1 MSDLLKVMKKDT
13 HHYVLAVL
21 LIIFIVSDVRIPGV
35 VGELVDTALGKIVV
49 VMVALSLFGAH
60 PVVGAI
66 GLVAA
71 YQLIMRSQGLQ
82 VASLY
87 IPSEIKKSRVLT
99 AMNQFPVTV
108 EEEVISKQ
116 IPYVF
121 KRNAQGNTPYK
132 GVQDRLH
139 GAAKINASN

>member
-1 MSDLLKVMKKDT
+1 MKKHT

-21 LIIFIVSDVRIPGV
+21 LIIFIVSDVQVTGI
-35 VGELVDTALGKIVV
+35 VGELVDTIAGKIIV
-49 VMVALSLFGAH
+49 VMAALSLFAVH

-71 YQLIMRSQGLQ
+71 YQLVMRSQGLQ
-82 VASLY
+82 AAAIY

-99 AMNQFPVTV
+99 AMNQYPVTI

-132 GVQDRLH
+132 GVQDRLY
-139 GAAKINASN
+139 GAAKLNN

>member
-1 MSDLLKVMKKDT
+1 MRDLFKIMKKDT
-13 HHYVLAVL
+13 HHYVLAAL
-21 LIIFIVSDVRIPGV
+21 LTIFIVSNIRVPSIV
-35 VGELVDTALGKIVV
+35 KELVDNVIGKIVV
-49 VMVALSLFGAH
+49 VMIALSLFAAH

-82 VASLY
+82 AASIY
-87 IPSEIKKSRVLT
+87 IPSEVKKSRTLT
-99 AMNQFPVTV
+99 AMNQFPVTI

-121 KRNAQGNTPYK
+121 KRHAQGNTPYK
-132 GVQDRLH
+132 GVQDKLH
-139 GAAKINASN
+139 GAAKLNASN

>member
-1 MSDLLKVMKKDT
+1 MSDLLKIMKKDT

-21 LIIFIVSDVRIPGV
+21 LIIFIVSDVQVPGV
-35 VGELVDTALGKIVV
+35 IGALVDTILGKIII
-49 VMVALSLFGAH
+49 VMGAICLFTTH

-82 VASLY
+82 VASIY
-87 IPSEIKKSRVLT
+87 IPSELKKSRVLT

-108 EEEVISKQ
+108 EEEIIAKQ

-121 KRNAQGNTPYK
+121 KMNAQGNRPYK
-132 GVQDRLH
+132 GVQDKLH
-139 GAAKINASN
+139 GAAKLSN

>member
-1 MSDLLKVMKKDT
+1 MSDLLKIMKKDT

-71 YQLIMRSQGLQ
+71 YQLVMRSQGHQ
-82 VASLY
+82 SAALY
-87 IPSEIKKSRVLT
+87 IPSEIKKSRTLS
-99 AMNQFPVTV
+99 AINKFPVTI

-121 KRNAQGNTPYK
+121 KNTSQGNDPYK
-132 GVQDRLH
+132 GVQDKLY
-139 GAAKINASN
+139 GAAKLN

>member
-1 MSDLLKVMKKDT
+1 MTDLFKIMKKDT

-21 LIIFIVSDVRIPGV
+21 LIIFIVSDVQVPGII
-35 VGELVDTALGKIVV
+35 GELVDTILGKIVV
-49 VMVALSLFGAH
+49 VMVALSLFAAH

-82 VASLY
+82 AASLY
-87 IPSEIKKSRVLT
+87 IPSEIQKSRVLT
-99 AMNQFPVTV
+99 AMNQFPVTI

>member
-1 MSDLLKVMKKDT
+1 MTDLFKIMKKDT

-21 LIIFIVSDVRIPGV
+21 LIIFIVSDVHVPGII
-35 VGELVDTALGKIVV
+35 GELVDTILGKIVI
-49 VMVALSLFGAH
+49 VMIALSLFAAH

-82 VASLY
+82 AASLY
-87 IPSEIKKSRVLT
+87 IPSEIQKSRVLT
-99 AMNQFPVTV
+99 AMNQFPVTI

>member
-1 MSDLLKVMKKDT
+1 MTDLFKIMKKDT

-21 LIIFIVSDVRIPGV
+21 LIVFVVSDVQVPGV
-35 VGELVDTALGKIVV
+35 IGELVDTILGKIVV
-49 VMVALSLFGAH
+49 VMCALSLFAAH

-82 VASLY
+82 AASIY
-87 IPSEIKKSRVLT
+87 IPSEIKKSRVLN
-99 AMNQFPVTV
+99 AMNQFPVTI

-121 KRNAQGNTPYK
+121 KRTAQGNTPYK
-132 GVQDRLH
+132 GVQDKLH
-139 GAAKINASN
+139 GAAKISASN

>member
-1 MSDLLKVMKKDT
+1 MSDLFKIMKKDT

-21 LIIFIVSDVRIPGV
+21 LIIFIVSDVQVTGI
-35 VGELVDTALGKIVV
+35 VGELVDTIVGKIIV
-49 VMVALSLFGAH
+49 VMAALSLFAAH

-71 YQLIMRSQGLQ
+71 YQLVMRSQGLQ
-82 VASLY
+82 AAAIY

-99 AMNQFPVTV
+99 AMNQYPVTI

-132 GVQDRLH
+132 GVQDRLY
-139 GAAKINASN
+139 GAAKLNN

>member
-1 MSDLLKVMKKDT
+1 MTDLFKIMKKDT

-21 LIIFIVSDVRIPGV
+21 LIIFIVSDVQVPGII
-35 VGELVDTALGKIVV
+35 GELVDTILGKIVI
-49 VMVALSLFGAH
+49 VMIALSLFAAH

-82 VASLY
+82 AASLY
-87 IPSEIKKSRVLT
+87 IPSEIQKSRVLT
-99 AMNQFPVTV
+99 ATNQFPVTI

>member
-1 MSDLLKVMKKDT
+1 MSDLLKIMKKDT

-21 LIIFIVSDVRIPGV
+21 LIIFIVSDVQVPGIM
-35 VGELVDTALGKIVV
+35 GELIDTILGKILV
-49 VMVALSLFGAH
+49 VMGALSLFAAH

-82 VASLY
+82 SASLY

-108 EEEVISKQ
+108 EEEVIAKQ

-121 KRNAQGNTPYK
+121 KRNSQGNSPYK
-132 GVQDRLH
+132 GVQDKLH
-139 GAAKINASN
+139 GAAKLSN

>member
-1 MSDLLKVMKKDT
+1 MSDLLKIMKKDT

-21 LIIFIVSDVRIPGV
+21 LIIFIVSDVQVPGIM
-35 VGELVDTALGKIVV
+35 GELIDTILGKILV
-49 VMVALSLFGAH
+49 VMGALSLFAAH

-82 VASLY
+82 SAAIY

-108 EEEVISKQ
+108 EEEVIAKQ

-121 KRNAQGNTPYK
+121 KRNSQGNSPYK
-132 GVQDRLH
+132 GVQDKLH
-139 GAAKINASN
+139 GAAKLSN

>member
-1 MSDLLKVMKKDT
+1 MSDVQ
-13 HHYVLAVL
+13 V
-21 LIIFIVSDVRIPGV
+21 PGV
-35 VGELVDTALGKIVV
+35 IGELVDTIVGKIVV

-71 YQLIMRSQGLQ
+71 YQLILRSQGLQ
-82 VASLY
+82 SASIY
-87 IPSEIKKSRVLT
+87 IPSERKKSQVLT
-99 AMNQFPVTV
+99 AMNQFPVTI

-121 KRNAQGNTPYK
+121 KRNAKGNDPYK
-132 GVQDRLH
+132 GVQDKLH
-139 GAAKINASN
+139 GAAKLTN

>member
-1 MSDLLKVMKKDT
+1 MTDLFKIMKKDT

-21 LIIFIVSDVRIPGV
+21 LIIFIVSDVQVPGII
-35 VGELVDTALGKIVV
+35 GELVDTILGKIVV
-49 VMVALSLFGAH
+49 VMVALSLFAAH

-82 VASLY
+82 AASIY
-87 IPSEIKKSRVLT
+87 IPSEIQKSRVLT

-121 KRNAQGNTPYK
+121 KRNAQGNIPYK

>member
-1 MSDLLKVMKKDT
+1 MADLFKIMKKDT
-13 HHYVLAVL
+13 HHYVLAAL
-21 LIIFIVSDVRIPGV
+21 LIIFIVSDVRVPAV
-35 VGELVDTALGKIVV
+35 VGELVDTIVGKIVV
-49 VMVALSLFGAH
+49 VMVALSLFAAH

-71 YQLIMRSQGLQ
+71 YQLILRSQGLQ
-82 VASLY
+82 TASLY
-87 IPSEIKKSRVLT
+87 IPSEIKKSQTLS

-121 KRNAQGNTPYK
+121 KRHAQGNTPYK
-132 GVQDRLH
+132 GVQDKLH
-139 GAAKINASN
+139 GAAKITTSN

>member
-1 MSDLLKVMKKDT
+1 MADLFKIMKKDT
-13 HHYVLAVL
+13 HHYVLAAL
-21 LIIFIVSDVRIPGV
+21 LIIFIVSDVRVPAV
-35 VGELVDTALGKIVV
+35 VGELVDTIVGKIVV
-49 VMVALSLFGAH
+49 VMLALSLFAAH

-71 YQLIMRSQGLQ
+71 YQLILRSQGLQ
-82 VASLY
+82 AVSLY
-87 IPSEIKKSRVLT
+87 IPSEIKKSQTLS

-121 KRNAQGNTPYK
+121 KRHAQGNTPYK

-139 GAAKINASN
+139 GAAKITTSN